1 MRATCKSRASLLIAL
16 PQVSNAQML
25 SKMIR
30 DAGMQTDFEIFI
42 ETTHVI
48 NLWLLGDV

>member
-25 SKMIR
+25 SIP
-30 DAGMQTDFEIFI
+30 DAGMQTDFERFI